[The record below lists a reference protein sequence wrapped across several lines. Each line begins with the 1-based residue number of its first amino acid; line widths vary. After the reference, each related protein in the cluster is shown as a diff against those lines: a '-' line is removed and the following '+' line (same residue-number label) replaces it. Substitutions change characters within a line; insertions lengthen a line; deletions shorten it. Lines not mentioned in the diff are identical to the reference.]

1 LPSARVRRLSIRAP
15 AAALARRASF
25 LIEDAL
31 RTASLPGDG
40 AEVVLLRRLRLPPFT
55 AAASPQQVALR
66 LEAACRAA
74 IVVDGR
80 LVDDAVL
87 AAAPAVRFADTL
99 TAHLSLTVLIL
110 AGAARQAWCWPLLVK
125 GYRPALG
132 RGRALRAL
140 ALSLAALPEA
150 PAALPRWLA
159 LLLADGGGGC
169 AEFLLALQSDDLAP
183 LQSAARGAR
192 KQTSL
197 AAPAR
202 WESLLDWSAGRLGVD
217 DVRHRWLLDTAR
229 LCGMDVDRRAHWE
242 NGAASRGA
250 EAAFA
255 TRPYARHPGGDGGDE
270 KRVQADPFA
279 AAPAAQRAAHGDL
292 PAGVPVV
299 LPAVATAGES
309 RPAAA
314 ADGTQPSAAQQEA
327 GVARD
332 QSSTPAAGHKPAAG
346 EAAGASE
353 PAAVQSET
361 AALAANTALPAPAPA
376 AAPFAG
382 ASPATRDQYVV
393 RQRADVATA
402 GGGLLFLVPL
412 LNQLGL
418 GDVLGEGAAPSDLP
432 QRLFATL
439 LRRLPI
445 ADDDPLWLLC
455 ALPLVA
461 NSEADGE
468 VARWLGRCRRLLRRD
483 VGIGL
488 YSLVY
493 RPARIA
499 ITATHVDVWQ
509 AIDAVDLR
517 VRRAGL
523 DIDPGWVPWLGRVLR
538 FHYGRDD
545 P

>member
-1 LPSARVRRLSIRAP
+1 MLAERSVRRLSIRAP
-15 AAALARRASF
+15 ADALVRRAGF

-40 AEVVLLRRLRLPPFT
+40 AEVLLLRRLRLPPFT
-55 AAASPQQVALR
+55 TAASPQQVALR

-74 IVVDGR
+74 IAVDGTR
-80 LVDDAVL
+80 VDDATL
-87 AAAPAVRFADTL
+87 AAAPAVRFADNL
-99 TAHLSLTVLIL
+99 TAHLSLTVLVL
-110 AGAARQAWCWPLLVK
+110 AGAARQAWCWPLLVQ

-132 RGRALRAL
+132 RGGALRAL

-159 LLLADGGGGC
+159 LLVADGGGGC
-169 AEFLLALQSDDLAP
+169 AELLLALQGDDLAP
-183 LQSAARGAR
+183 LQAAARGAR

-217 DVRHRWLLDTAR
+217 DVRHRWLLDIAR
-229 LCGMDVDRRAHWE
+229 LSGMDVDRRTRRE

-255 TRPYARHPGGDGGDE
+255 PGPKPRHPGGDGGDE
-270 KRVQADPFA
+270 KRVQADPAA
-279 AAPAAQRAAHGDL
+279 AAPAAQRAAHGN
-292 PAGVPVV
+292 
-299 LPAVATAGES
+299 LPAVVPVASPSLATARES

-314 ADGTQPSAAQQEA
+314 ADGTPLSAAAQEA

-332 QSSTPAAGHKPAAG
+332 RSSAPAADHKPAVGKVAGAG
-346 EAAGASE
+346 E
-353 PAAVQSET
+353 PVAVRSET
-361 AALAANTALPAPAPA
+361 AASAANSTLPAPA
-376 AAPFAG
+376 APSAG
-382 ASPATRDQYVV
+382 ASPATGDQEVV
-393 RQRADVATA
+393 RQRADAATA
-402 GGGLLFLVPL
+402 AGGLLFLVPL

-418 GDVLGEGAAPSDLP
+418 GDVLGAGAVASDLP
-432 QRLFATL
+432 QRLFAIL

-455 ALPLVA
+455 VLPLA
-461 NSEADGE
+461 ADCAAHDEA
-468 VARWLGRCRRLLRRD
+468 VRWLARCRRQLRRH

-488 YSLVY
+488 YSLVC

-499 ITATHVDVWQ
+499 ITATHVDIWQ